1 VDKRVFFARNA
12 VNSITVEERNRGEN
26 PRDDLPDPQ
35 LIPTFKKFVQMWLGS
50 WIFAEGSSRHR
61 VFQDDQQTIHRSLGI
76 DGFGEA

>member
-12 VNSITVEERNRGEN
+12 VNYIAVEERNRGEN

-35 LIPTFKKFVQMWLGS
+35 LTPTSKKFVQMWLRF
-50 WIFAEGSSRHR
+50 WMFTEGSARHR
-61 VFQDDQQTIHRSLGI
+61 IFQDDQQTIHRSLGI